1 MGHGAFPDCF
11 STFGGDNVKTEE
23 YDPDAAAKVMVINNP
38 KYDYFGASGSVNE
51 IREEFSAWTKH
62 VTVKAEDDS
71 EPVFVRAR
79 AFADESVDLLIL
91 SEDGSWTDGGDG
103 WWYCRMV
110 LSAGESTAELLVKVV
125 KLPVGAVAGT
135 DFNVIVVYECSRAL
149 FKADGTPYA
158 DWTAQSEKGGA
169 Q

>member
-1 MGHGAFPDCF
+1 MKKKASLILCGLALLLVLMTRLG
-11 STFGGDNVKTEE
+11 
-23 YDPDAAAKVMVINNP
+23 
-38 KYDYFGASGSVNE
+38 GASAYFTSNAWAKGGRTLTMGSVNE

>member
-1 MGHGAFPDCF
+1 MKKKASLILCGLALLLVLMTRLG
-11 STFGGDNVKTEE
+11 
-23 YDPDAAAKVMVINNP
+23 
-38 KYDYFGASGSVNE
+38 GASAYFTSNAWAKGGRTLTMGSVNE

-103 WWYCRMV
+103 WWYCGTV